1 MIANTFAIASLPQTH
16 PVPVTDLTF
25 TDLFATTTA
34 VVTVLDTDGVLRS
47 TLRFMPDHS
56 RLSFEVAD
64 ASKGFRFKNATLL
77 MLEMAVGD
85 EYTSMMW
92 STEKDNVTPI
102 GIGAATE

>member
-92 STEKDNVTPI
+92 SAAKGDVEEVPI
-102 GIGAATE
+102 DP